1 MRYYYMWSSQKIA
14 STRGR
19 LFLYS
24 RSFFSSDTHKDLS
37 YVDLPRPARDK
48 SKRKP
53 YPTPMKV
60 LIQRAKLEKEA
71 RKLNPCR
78 TLEPPDNGL
87 LIPEFVPIAH
97 QVYKARTNLLD
108 GLSKLLNVVDV
119 KRCRFC
125 SEVHVGHVGHEIRT
139 CTGPRSGLRNA
150 MHVWTNGKVV
160 DVVGFPLCFH
170 LDDRAKKPRVV
181 HDERSTVKRLPAIV
195 ELCIQAGLDLPKYP
209 TMRRTRPVHSIE
221 GRIVEFD
228 DDSASNNDIRDEV
241 SMDLPGSE
249 CLDSEELTG
258 DITELSIKILE
269 SWFIMKNGAEEL
281 MKKFSVQTCGYCPE
295 VQVGPKGHKVRMCKA
310 AKHQFRDGLH
320 AWQEATIEDIIGMNY
335 VWHVRDRDGPALRNE
350 LKRYYGKAPAVVE
363 LCVQAGAPIPDEF
376 RSMMRLD
383 VVSPDRDEVDLVA

>member
-1 MRYYYMWSSQKIA
+1 MPIKCLSKCAMNLWLQGLSVKRYYMWSSQRIA

-19 LFLYS
+19 LLLYS
-24 RSFFSSDTHKDLS
+24 RSFFSSDAHKDLV

-48 SKRKP
+48 SERKP

-60 LIQRAKLEKEA
+60 LIQRAKMEKEA

-125 SEVHVGHVGHEIRT
+125 SEVHVGRVGHEIRT

-150 MHVWTNGKVV
+150 MHVWTNGKVD
-160 DVVGFPLCFH
+160 DVVGFPLFFH

-195 ELCIQAGLDLPKYP
+195 ELCIQAGLDLPNYP

-258 DITELSIKILE
+258 DNAELMCIKTLE
-269 SWFIMKNGAEEL
+269 SWFTMKNGAEEL

-310 AKHQFRDGLH
+310 AKHQFRQISLSYVILLRSKLRITCVDG
-320 AWQEATIEDIIGMNY
+320 
-335 VWHVRDRDGPALRNE
+335 
-350 LKRYYGKAPAVVE
+350 
-363 LCVQAGAPIPDEF
+363 
-376 RSMMRLD
+376 
-383 VVSPDRDEVDLVA
+383 

>member
-1 MRYYYMWSSQKIA
+1 MMRYCMWSSEKIT
-14 STRGR
+14 SKRVR
-19 LFLYS
+19 FLLYS
-24 RSFFSSDTHKDLS
+24 RSFFSSDAHQDLA

-48 SKRKP
+48 STRKP

-60 LIQRAKLEKEA
+60 LIQRAKMEKEA

-87 LIPEFVPIAH
+87 LIPELVPIAH
-97 QVYKARTNLLD
+97 QVYRARNNLLD
-108 GLSKLLNVVDV
+108 GLSNLLNVIDIR
-119 KRCRFC
+119 RCRFC
-125 SEVHVGHVGHEIRT
+125 SEVHVGRMGHEIRT
-139 CTGPRSGLRNA
+139 CTGPKSGLRSA
-150 MHVWTNGKVV
+150 MHIWTNGKVD

-195 ELCIQAGLDLPKYP
+195 ELCIQAGLDLPNYP
-209 TMRRTRPVHSIE
+209 TRRRTRPVHSIE
-221 GRIVEFD
+221 GRIIEFD
-228 DDSASNNDIRDEV
+228 DDSATNNDTRDELYT
-241 SMDLPGSE
+241 DFPDSE
-249 CLDSEELTG
+249 CIDSEELAG
-258 DITELSIKILE
+258 DITELSIKTLE

-281 MKKFSVQTCGYCPE
+281 MKKFPVQTCGYCPE

-335 VWHVRDRDGPALRNE
+335 VWHVRDRDGPSPRNE
-350 LKRYYGKAPAVVE
+350 LKRYYGKAPAIVE